1 MGKVLWNEARVES
14 ERLPGGLLKSIWFG
28 KGPRQ
33 VNKDFSDIP
42 WECKRR
48 NGKPIGNSAMML
60 IYYQGKMGEACTCS
74 MCMRWQDK
82 WIPEIQ
88 HACVDSA
95 WQLGKALILL
105 IQHEM
110 NGCPTHSNLSS
121 T

>member
-1 MGKVLWNEARVES
+1 MGVQKKEWQTNLQ
-14 ERLPGGLLKSIWFG
+14 L
-28 KGPRQ
+28 
-33 VNKDFSDIP
+33 SDDVD
-42 WECKRR
+42 
-48 NGKPIGNSAMML
+48 
-60 IYYQGKMGEACTCS
+60 QGKMGEASTCS